1 MHKMHI
7 IHYRAFPKDYK
18 GRTKKIHPDFFAVSV
33 HNRPGKDGM
42 TVKRKRT
49 ALLLALL
56 CLTVWTC
63 AANAAVAWGDRGAD
77 VTKIQQRLRQ
87 YGYMDAPA
95 DGIYG
100 QATYEAVVWFQRKNG
115 LKADGVVG
123 PATAAALGITL
134 SGSGTA
140 ATAAS
145 ASDSEIY
152 TLARLVHAEARGE
165 PYLGKVAVAAVV
177 LNRVRSASFPN
188 TISGVIYQAGAFDC
202 VADGQINLA
211 PDNDSLRAARD
222 AMNGWDPTGGCVY
235 YYNPAT
241 ATSAWIWSRE
251 VRLSIGAHSFAV

>member
-1 MHKMHI
+1 MTMKN
-7 IHYRAFPKDYK
+7 
-18 GRTKKIHPDFFAVSV
+18 KKA
-33 HNRPGKDGM
+33 
-42 TVKRKRT
+42 
-49 ALLLALL
+49 LLALAL
-56 CLTVWTC
+56 ICLTVWTG
-63 AANAAVAWGDRGAD
+63 AAEAAIAWGDRGAD
-77 VTKIQQRLRQ
+77 VTKIQQRLKQ

-115 LKADGVVG
+115 LKPDGVVG
-123 PATAAALGITL
+123 PATAAALGIVL
-134 SGSGTA
+134 DGGAKAVSS
-140 ATAAS
+140 
-145 ASDSEIY
+145 SDSEIY

-165 PYLGKVAVAAVV
+165 PYVGKVAVAAVV

-211 PDNDSLRAARD
+211 PDSDSLRAARD

-241 ATSAWIWSRE
+241 STSAWIWSRE